1 MNTRETIIETAR
13 RLEALPPLAV
23 ELIELLQSDDAD
35 VLHVAEVIAH
45 DPASSAN
52 VLKLANS
59 AAMAPTMPIRG
70 IKQALLRIG
79 LRKTTKLV
87 LNSMV
92 ANHINHPV
100 LGYDL
105 APGALWEF
113 SAAAAIAT
121 ECLAAAHHKPAPPQA
136 FTAGLLQDIGKLIL
150 GHFVQIDFEPIRTY
164 AFEQNQS
171 FEQAEQHVLGINHAE
186 VGAILLETWGID
198 GCIRDAVRWH
208 HEPQHASDDARHTA
222 QLVHAAGQIVNL
234 AGIGGGA
241 DGSHYR
247 PSDTA
252 LTELEV
258 SPRVVEQVMRETV
271 SQIED
276 LHGISTATNESSRL

>member
-1 MNTRETIIETAR
+1 MNTRETIIDTASQ
-13 RLEALPPLAV
+13 LEALPPLAV

-35 VLHVAEVIAH
+35 VNHVAEVIAH

-59 AAMAPTMPIRG
+59 AAMAPVSPIHG
-70 IKQALLRIG
+70 IKQAVMRIG
-79 LRKTTKLV
+79 LRKTTELV
-87 LNSMV
+87 LNGVV
-92 ANHINHPV
+92 AQHINRPV

-105 APGALWEF
+105 GPGALWEF

-121 ECLAAAHHKPAPPQA
+121 ERLAAAHQKPAPPEA

-150 GHFVQIDFEPIRTY
+150 GHFVQVDFQPIRTY

-171 FEQAEQHVLGINHAE
+171 FEQAEQHVLGIDHAE
-186 VGAILLETWGID
+186 VGAILLEAWGID
-198 GCIRDAVRWH
+198 GCIREAVRWH
-208 HEPQHASDDARHTA
+208 HAPQHATDEARHTA

-234 AGIGGGA
+234 TGIGGGS
-241 DGSHYR
+241 DGSQYR

-252 LTELEV
+252 LDELDV

-271 SQIED
+271 YQLED
-276 LHGISTATNESSRL
+276 LRRICKRTNESSTP